1 MILLKILLV
10 LVGVSVFL
18 FGILA
23 VSIWIHISKRGTKI
37 WNFVNKHIITDE
49 DEYLKNK

>member
-1 MILLKILLV
+1 MLLIIFSIFAIVTAILIITLV
-10 LVGVSVFL
+10 ASL
-18 FGILA
+18 
-23 VSIWIHISKRGTKI
+23 WIHKNKRGSKI

>member
-1 MILLKILLV
+1 MTLLLLIT
-10 LVGVSVFL
+10 LVVSL
-18 FGILA
+18 
-23 VSIWIHISKRGTKI
+23 WIQKNKRGSKI

>member
-10 LVGVSVFL
+10 LASISVFL

-23 VSIWIHISKRGTKI
+23 ISIWIHINKRGTKI

>member
-1 MILLKILLV
+1 MFYNILLV
-10 LVGVSVFL
+10 LFITSILMV
-18 FGILA
+18 GILA
-23 VSIWIHISKRGTKI
+23 LSIWIHKNKRGSKI